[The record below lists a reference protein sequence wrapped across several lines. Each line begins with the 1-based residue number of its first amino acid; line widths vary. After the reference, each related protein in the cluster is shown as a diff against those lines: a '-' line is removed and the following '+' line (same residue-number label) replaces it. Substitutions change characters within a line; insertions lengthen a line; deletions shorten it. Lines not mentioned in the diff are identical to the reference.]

1 MRNAGFMMMKYGGI
15 FGAGDRVR
23 TGDIDLG
30 KVALYQLSYSRSMGT
45 FIFPQEQSR
54 CQTLWRSHSFETS
67 YKLVGNLFPCGRL
80 LFVGGAGSFAD
91 RARAGVNPASNSSR
105 QANRRFHTVVENS
118 VEIKRNWCV
127 KTMNAWDQIRN
138 YLQLKVSAENYSN
151 WLKGTAF
158 AGLDGSTLYVSVPDR
173 ETRVWLEREFPSM
186 VRGAIQELA
195 LPVKHVTYEA
205 EPARGPMNQAVATVE
220 SNDPEQASGS
230 LNPKFTFETF
240 VVGAC
245 NQFAHAAA
253 RSVATN
259 PSRSYNPLFLYGGV
273 GMGKTHLMHAIGREL
288 MDKHGAMRI
297 IYTSSERFMNEMI
310 ACIRTER
317 MQQFHQRYREADVL
331 LIDDIQ
337 ILGTKER
344 TQDEFFHTFNELHD
358 HQKQIVISSDSP
370 PKEIPGLVERLRSRF
385 EWGLIADI
393 QAPDLETKMAILDK
407 KAEAENIHLP
417 DDVRSFMASKTKSNV
432 RELEGA
438 LVKLMAYS
446 SLTGTPINL
455 HMAQQVL
462 KHLVHVQDRRVT
474 MDSIQKAVAEH
485 FQVKPSQ
492 LKEKSNTK
500 KIVYPRQVAMYLVK
514 ELTNASL
521 PEIGRA
527 FGGKHHTTVIHSINK
542 IEKERH
548 IDPELNRIL
557 HRLMDSLQ

>member
-1 MRNAGFMMMKYGGI
+1 
-15 FGAGDRVR
+15 
-23 TGDIDLG
+23 
-30 KVALYQLSYSRSMGT
+30 
-45 FIFPQEQSR
+45 
-54 CQTLWRSHSFETS
+54 
-67 YKLVGNLFPCGRL
+67 
-80 LFVGGAGSFAD
+80 
-91 RARAGVNPASNSSR
+91 
-105 QANRRFHTVVENS
+105 
-118 VEIKRNWCV
+118 
-127 KTMNAWDQIRN
+127 MNIWDQILSC
-138 YLQLKVSAENYSN
+138 LQRSVSQEGYQN
-151 WLKGTAF
+151 WLKGTSF
-158 AGLDGSTLYVSVPDR
+158 AGLNGDTLTVSVPDR
-173 ETRVWLEREFPSM
+173 ETRTWLETEYAGIVSDAIRTLNLPVRQVSYEAQP
-186 VRGAIQELA
+186 VRGAI
-195 LPVKHVTYEA
+195 
-205 EPARGPMNQAVATVE
+205 NQAITGMETELE
-220 SNDPEQASGS
+220 SGGS
-230 LNPKFTFETF
+230 ALNPKFTFGTF

-288 MDKHGAMRI
+288 MDRFTAMRV

-310 ACIRTER
+310 ACIRTDR

-344 TQDEFFHTFNELHD
+344 TQEEFFHTFNELHD

-385 EWGLIADI
+385 GWGLLADL
-393 QAPDLETKMAILDK
+393 QPPDLETKMAILDK
-407 KAEAENIHLP
+407 KSQAEGVTLP
-417 DDVRSFMASKTKSNV
+417 DDVRTFMASKTKSNV

-438 LVKLMAYS
+438 LVKLIAYS
-446 SLTGTPINL
+446 SLTGTPIHL
-455 HMAQQVL
+455 QMAQQVL

-474 MDSIQKAVAEH
+474 IDAIQRAVAER
-485 FQVKPSQ
+485 FQIKPSQ

-514 ELTNASL
+514 ELTEASL

-542 IEKERH
+542 IEQTRSH
-548 IDPELNRIL
+548 DADLNRLL
-557 HRLMDSLQ
+557 HSLMDSLQ